1 MKRTISV
8 LAVLSVL
15 ALAVVAPAE
24 QGQTGQTGQAGQT
37 GKIGYVDLQ
46 RAMNTSEHG
55 MNVKLELEGMVKEKT
70 QMVEK
75 LARERDTMQQDLE
88 KNRMVMSE
96 AAVRDKL
103 DQIKKIDRTAE
114 RMIEESN
121 EELGKVQRDKEV
133 GILKDLDAIITEI
146 GMDGEYTV
154 IIPAEM
160 VLYAPES
167 LNITDEVIKRYN
179 ASKGLKPSKE

>member
-15 ALAVVAPAE
+15 VLAAVAPAE
-24 QGQTGQTGQAGQT
+24 QGQTGQT

-55 MNVKLELEGMVKEKT
+55 KNVKLELEGMVKEKT

-75 LARERDTMQQDLE
+75 LARERDAMQQDLE

-121 EELGKVQRDKEV
+121 EELGKVQRDKEI

-146 GMDGEYTV
+146 GLEGEYTV

>member
-15 ALAVVAPAE
+15 ALAAVAPAE
-24 QGQTGQTGQAGQT
+24 QGQTGQIGQT

-55 MNVKLELEGMVKEKT
+55 KNIKFELDGMVKEKT
-70 QMVEK
+70 QMVER
-75 LARERDTMQQDLE
+75 LARERDAMQQDLE

-103 DQIKKIDRTAE
+103 DQIKKVDRTAE

-121 EELGKVQRDKEV
+121 EELGQIQRDKEV

-146 GMDGEYTV
+146 GLEGEYTV

-179 ASKGLKPSKE
+179 ALKGLKPSKE